1 MDIGIISRRYARAL
15 LAFASERANE
25 TKVYE
30 QTESFLAR
38 YIQIEDIRH
47 TVENPMV
54 SRMEKIK
61 LLQNATAGK
70 ETCEELT
77 RFFGL
82 LLENKRE
89 KFIPFIFHSY
99 LFLYRKAKRIRQGQL
114 VTAAP
119 LPEETQEQLKKL
131 ILHIYRGRTVEFET
145 KIDPELIGGGILEMG
160 YWRVDASV
168 AGQLR
173 RVKRQFIEKN
183 RRIV

>member
-54 SRMEKIK
+54 SRTEKIK

-89 KFIPFIFHSY
+89 KFIPFIFQ
-99 LFLYRKAKRIRQGQL
+99 II
-114 VTAAP
+114 
-119 LPEETQEQLKKL
+119 KKSCFML
-131 ILHIYRGRTVEFET
+131 T
-145 KIDPELIGGGILEMG
+145 K
-160 YWRVDASV
+160 VS
-168 AGQLR
+168 
-173 RVKRQFIEKN
+173 F
-183 RRIV
+183 RRIWAGTISINKLSIFDTYGNIIFIRASDIRFISILYFSYMANTA